1 MSHRLPYTCP
11 RCGYETTL
19 KGNAQ
24 KHLYGLKKACPG
36 QVDSSIELTDEIK
49 ASILANRIY
58 RPPAAAQAAAPV
70 VNHIQ
75 NVVNQYNVV
84 NNFLSNLDTVDK
96 VDMYM
101 QHTGGSVV
109 TFDTFVGRKY
119 ARKVELLESGNDER
133 FYRPNDFLQ
142 LVDEV
147 SNATTIEQ
155 FNLTYD
161 VVSNKVKIYEHG
173 GWQEFITSSGLLR
186 IVETL
191 KDNLLDAYE
200 IHLVQK
206 MRKAETEPREQIEC
220 REHLEELYRFLAVF
234 RLEPRVTDMSN
245 GEIMAGSGEARY
257 EGDESTGI
265 EETCCKLYKS
275 IRDKQPS
282 AYVNR
287 LVRDIREIVKKN
299 SAVAVRDVNRT
310 VLELFNS
317 DRAFRDV
324 IVNAVPRVAAG
335 IAQ

>member
-11 RCGYETTL
+11 RCGYKTTL
-19 KGNAQ
+19 KGNMH
-24 KHLYGLKKACPG
+24 KHLYGLKKPCPG
-36 QVDSSIELTDEIK
+36 QVDNGIVVLTDEIK
-49 ASILANRIY
+49 AHILENRVY
-58 RPPAAAQAAAPV
+58 RPPVTAAQPPV
-70 VNHIQ
+70 VNNIQ
-75 NVVNQYNVV
+75 NIVGQYNVV

-96 VDMYM
+96 VNMYM
-101 QHTGGSVV
+101 QHTHGRIAP
-109 TFDTFVGRKY
+109 FDAFVGRKY
-119 ARKVELLESGNDER
+119 ARKVELLESGNDES

-147 SNATTIEQ
+147 SNASTIEQ
-155 FNLTYD
+155 FNLMYD
-161 VVSNKVKIYEHG
+161 NASNKVRIYEHG

-206 MRKAETEPREQIEC
+206 MRKSETEPREQVEC
-220 REHLEELYRFLAVF
+220 REHIEELYKFLAVF
-234 RLEPRVTDMSN
+234 RLEPRVSDMTN
-245 GEIMAGSGEARY
+245 DEIMAGSGEARY
-257 EGDESTGI
+257 EGDESTTI

-287 LVRDIREIVKKN
+287 LVREIREIVKKN

-310 VLELFNS
+310 VIELFNS
-317 DRAFRDV
+317 DREFRDV
-324 IVNAVPRVAAG
+324 VVNALPRVAA
-335 IAQ
+335 AL